1 LDLIYGF
8 VVRHTVNP
16 SDCVV
21 KIADA
26 VSFCEGFNV
35 TILSQTRSDKNQVNG
50 DESGSGK
57 G

>member
-1 LDLIYGF
+1 MDLIYGF